1 MLINIMTPVWRTKNL
16 VKIYESIPW
25 ELDNFYFN
33 FCVVY
38 DGFRSGW
45 LCLKDEGK
53 RTFEYMVA
61 GTNGDDFAGH
71 KKRNWFLDNVLDGYV
86 YFCDDD
92 NLIHPELFKNLVGKL
107 DGTSII
113 MDQYNKND
121 SLRLSHT
128 EPIEVGHVD
137 VGNILI
143 NRKDIGDLRFEAD
156 KYEADGILFN
166 EIFVKR
172 GVPIKRDAE
181 AKTYYNKLR

>member
-1 MLINIMTPVWRTKNL
+1 MRINIMTPAWRTENL
-16 VKIYESIPW
+16 RKILMSIPT
-25 ELDNFYFN
+25 ELDIDFRWFL
-33 FCVVY
+33 VY
-38 DGFRSGW
+38 DGFENHWFPATSGV
-45 LCLKDEGK
+45 
-53 RTFEYMVA
+53 EYMVA
-61 GTNGDDFAGH
+61 NTDGDDFAGH
-71 KKRNWFLDNVLDGYV
+71 KKRNWFLNNVLDGYI

-121 SLRLSHT
+121 SLRLSHKNA
-128 EPIEVGHVD
+128 IEVGQVD
-137 VGNILI
+137 VGNVLI
-143 NRKDIGDLRFEAD
+143 NRKDIGDLRFEVD

>member
-1 MLINIMTPVWRTKNL
+1 MTPLHRGKNYGKL
-16 VKIYESIPW
+16 IDSIVPSAFFMDGKITWWVAVDEEYWMTESRGLYKI
-25 ELDNFYFN
+25 FN
-33 FCVVY
+33 YPFHAFMWYV
-38 DGFRSGW
+38 GG
-45 LCLKDEGK
+45 E
-53 RTFEYMVA
+53 
-61 GTNGDDFAGH
+61 DFAGH
-71 KKRNWFLDNVLDGYV
+71 KKRNSFLDHCKDGYI
-86 YFCDDD
+86 YFLDDD

-113 MDQYNKND
+113 MDQYNKDD

-143 NRKDIGDLRFEAD
+143 NRKDIGDLRFEVD

>member
-1 MLINIMTPVWRTKNL
+1 MLINIMTPVLRTQNL
-16 VKIYESIPW
+16 IKIFNSIPW
-25 ELDNFYFN
+25 ELDGFNFN
-33 FCVVY
+33 FCLVY
-38 DGFRSGW
+38 DGFENQW
-45 LCLKDEGK
+45 LGIKDSDYA
-53 RTFEYMVA
+53 TVEYMIA
-61 GTNGDDFAGH
+61 DTNGDDFAGH
-71 KKRNWFLDNVLDGYV
+71 KKRNWFLDNVHSGYV

-92 NLIHPELFKNLVGKL
+92 NLIHPELFKNLMGKL

-172 GVPIKRDAE
+172 GVPIKRDSE